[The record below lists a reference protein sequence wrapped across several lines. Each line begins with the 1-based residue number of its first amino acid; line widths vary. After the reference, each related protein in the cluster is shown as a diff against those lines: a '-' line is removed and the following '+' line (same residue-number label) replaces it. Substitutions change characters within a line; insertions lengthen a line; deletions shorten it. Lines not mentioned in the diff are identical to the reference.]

1 MDRSRMRSADFK
13 ERTKQD
19 NGGRTMEEM
28 AMGKTGETET
38 KRKEWEERQEAETTM
53 MTEKGEKSGRM
64 EQQIRLLQR
73 HGLENSTVLGRD
85 NHIQHSS
92 PMQRRSQTGD

>member
-1 MDRSRMRSADFK
+1 MRSADFK

-38 KRKEWEERQEAETTM
+38 KRKELEECQEAGATMTTKK
-53 MTEKGEKSGRM
+53 EGE
-64 EQQIRLLQR
+64 E
-73 HGLENSTVLGRD
+73 
-85 NHIQHSS
+85 
-92 PMQRRSQTGD
+92 